1 LRADIRILR
10 DEDASRARAS
20 RRATAFTEPMASR
33 ADIEF
38 TYTSIDRIFRLS
50 LGELADFSG
59 AKYDGD
65 FSLTLE
71 QAQARKHDYIA
82 EQIGIGP
89 GRRLLDLGC
98 GWGALLNYAR
108 GRGAEGTGVA
118 LSSAQVASCRRHGL
132 DVHLRD
138 ARTVDRE
145 SFGRFD
151 AVASLGAFEH
161 FCSPD
166 SYRAGQQEEIYR
178 SLFANAASVLDDGGR
193 FYLQTMVFGRNM
205 IALDEVSEDAARDS
219 DAFILF
225 LLGCQFPGSFLPYG
239 LEQLLACAQPHFRLI
254 ESSSGRLDYIETI
267 TQWSRRIGAPSLRK
281 NLMKLR
287 LLPRWLRSS
296 EFRYAFTSG
305 VSANKVCFERELL
318 DHFRIV
324 FEKTGAAAPPGAE
337 PPR

>member
-1 LRADIRILR
+1 
-10 DEDASRARAS
+10 
-20 RRATAFTEPMASR
+20 MASR

-50 LGELADFSG
+50 LGELADYSG

-98 GWGALLNYAR
+98 GWGPLLDFAR
-108 GRGAEGTGVA
+108 RRGGEGVGVA
-118 LSSAQVASCRRHGL
+118 LSSAQVASCRKHGL

-138 ARTVDRE
+138 ARTVDRDA
-145 SFGRFD
+145 FGGFD

-166 SYRAGQQEEIYR
+166 EYRAGRQEEIYR
-178 SLFANAASVLDDGGR
+178 ELFANAASVLPHRGR

-205 IALDEVSEDAARDS
+205 IAPEEIDEHAPRDS

-225 LLGCQFPGSFLPYG
+225 LLCCEFPGSWLPTG
-239 LEQLLACAQPHFRLI
+239 LEQIVRCAEPHFRLV

-267 TQWSRRIGAPSLRK
+267 TQWSKRVGAPSLHK
-281 NLMKLR
+281 SLLKLR
-287 LLPRWLRSS
+287 FVPRWLTSA

-305 VSANKVCFERELL
+305 VSASRISFERELL
-318 DHFRIV
+318 DHHRIV
-324 FEKTGAAAPPGAE
+324 FEKTDP
-337 PPR
+337 